1 MALKITSQI
10 GTDRGI
16 TSEAYVRIADYQISK
31 YGSANFR
38 IELYQSQADVAASGT
53 GVYPGPN
60 MSATGPARNQQIGE
74 SLYVQMT
81 KQVEETITVKRMVPV
96 QVEFEE
102 TVPGAPDADGNPTST
117 TVTRTRT
124 EMEEQDVQEIVTK
137 TVPDMSGA
145 EGVDIFE
152 FGYGK
157 LKAKLQDLFGEAN
170 VVDC

>member
-10 GTDRGI
+10 GTDKGI
-16 TSEAYVRIADYQISK
+16 TSEAYIRIADYQISK

-38 IELYQSQADVAASGT
+38 IEIYQSQADLTPTAG
-53 GVYPGPN
+53 YPGPF
-60 MSATGPARNQQIGE
+60 TGAARNQQIGE
-74 SLYVQMT
+74 SLYVPMT
-81 KQVEETITVKRMVPV
+81 KQVTETVTVKRMVPV

-102 TVPGAPDADGNPTST
+102 QVTVPATEEGGEPTT
-117 TVTRTRT
+117 QTVTRTRS
-124 EMEEQDVQEIVTK
+124 ELQEQDVEEEITK

-145 EGVDIFE
+145 EEIDIFA

-157 LKAKLQDLFGEAN
+157 LKAKLNDLFGAEH

>member
-16 TSEAYVRIADYQISK
+16 TSEAYVRIADYQVSK

-38 IELYQSQADVAASGT
+38 IELYQSQDDVVVPGT
-53 GVYPGPN
+53 YPALN
-60 MSATGPARNQQIGE
+60 MSGTGPARNQQIGE
-74 SLYVQMT
+74 SLYVAMT
-81 KQVEETITVKRMVPV
+81 KEVTETVTVTRMVPV
-96 QVEFEE
+96 EVEEE
-102 TVPGAPDADGNPTST
+102 VPGTPDADGNPTT
-117 TVTRTRT
+117 ITRTRT
-124 EMEEQDVQEIVTK
+124 EMQEQDVEETVTK

-145 EGVDIFE
+145 EGVDIFA

>member
-1 MALKITSQI
+1 MALKITAQI
-10 GTDRGI
+10 GTDKGI

-38 IELYQSQADVAASGT
+38 IELFQSQEDIAAPGSGI
-53 GVYPGPN
+53 YPG
-60 MSATGPARNQQIGE
+60 MGGGVARNQQIGE
-74 SLYVQMT
+74 SLYVAMT

-102 TVPGAPDADGNPTST
+102 DVTVPATEEGGEPTTT

-124 EMEEQDVQEIVTK
+124 EMQEQDVEETITK
-137 TVPDMSGA
+137 TVPDLSSA
-145 EGVDIFE
+145 EGIDVFE
-152 FGYGK
+152 FGYTHLKTK
-157 LKAKLQDLFGEAN
+157 LEGLFGAAN

>member
-1 MALKITSQI
+1 MALKITTQI

-38 IELYQSQADVAASGT
+38 IELFQSQADATPIIGA
-53 GVYPGPN
+53 YPSPAMG
-60 MSATGPARNQQIGE
+60 GGARNQQIGE
-74 SLYVQMT
+74 TLYVPMT
-81 KQVEETITVKRMVPV
+81 KQVTETVTVKRMVPV
-96 QVEFEE
+96 EVEFTEE
-102 TVPGAPDADGNPTST
+102 VAGPPDADGNPTTT
-117 TVTRTRT
+117 TVTRTRM
-124 EMEEQDVQEIVTK
+124 EMQEQDVEETITK
-137 TVPDMSGA
+137 TVPDLSSA
-145 EGVDIFE
+145 EDVDVFE

>member
-16 TSEAYVRIADYQISK
+16 TSEAYVRIADYQVSK

-38 IELYQSQADVAASGT
+38 IELYQSQDDVVVPGT
-53 GVYPGPN
+53 YPALN
-60 MSATGPARNQQIGE
+60 MTGTGPARNQQIGE
-74 SLYVQMT
+74 SLYVAMT
-81 KQVEETITVKRMVPV
+81 KQVTETVTVRRMVPV
-96 QVEFEE
+96 QVEEE
-102 TVPGAPDADGNPTST
+102 VPGTPDADGNPTT
-117 TVTRTRT
+117 ITRTRT
-124 EMEEQDVQEIVTK
+124 EMQEQDVEETVTK

-145 EGVDIFE
+145 EGVDIFA

-157 LKAKLQDLFGEAN
+157 LKAKLQELFGEAN

>member
-10 GTDRGI
+10 GTDKGI
-16 TSEAYVRIADYQISK
+16 TSEAYIRIADYQISK

-38 IELYQSQADVAASGT
+38 IEIYQSESDLTPASGT
-53 GVYPGPN
+53 GYPGPF
-60 MSATGPARNQQIGE
+60 SGTARNQQIGE
-74 SLYVQMT
+74 SLYVAMT
-81 KQVEETITVKRMVPV
+81 KQVTESITAKRMVPV

-102 TVPGAPDADGNPTST
+102 EVTVPATEEGGEPTT
-117 TVTRTRT
+117 QTVTRTRT
-124 EMEEQDVQEIVTK
+124 EMQEQDFEETITK

-145 EGVDIFE
+145 EEIDIFA
-152 FGYGK
+152 FGYSK